1 MRDLL
6 LIFTRNPELG
16 KVKTRLAADVGQET
30 ALRIYETLLHHTRS
44 VTEQLRVDRQVLFSE
59 VLEKD
64 GIWRSSRFQ
73 KGLQRGNDLGDRMA
87 NAFADG
93 FSRGYEKVVIIGT
106 DLYGLQQKDLED
118 AFDTLDESEVVIGPA
133 EDGGY
138 YLLGMRSMR
147 RELFSQKDW
156 GTSRVLDQTLKDLI
170 GIPISLLRRQND
182 IDVLED
188 LTGLPDLE
196 KLITPT
202 GK

>member
-188 LTGLPDLE
+188 LTGHPDLE

>member
-1 MRDLL
+1 
-6 LIFTRNPELG
+6 
-16 KVKTRLAADVGQET
+16 
-30 ALRIYETLLHHTRS
+30 
-44 VTEQLRVDRQVLFSE
+44 
-59 VLEKD
+59 
-64 GIWRSSRFQ
+64 
-73 KGLQRGNDLGDRMA
+73 MA

>member
-30 ALRIYETLLHHTRS
+30 ALRLYETLLHHTRS

>member
-59 VLEKD
+59 GLEKD

>member
-59 VLEKD
+59 VMEKD

>member
-6 LIFTRNPELG
+6 RIFTRNPQLG
-16 KVKTRLAADVGQET
+16 KVKTRLAADVGLET